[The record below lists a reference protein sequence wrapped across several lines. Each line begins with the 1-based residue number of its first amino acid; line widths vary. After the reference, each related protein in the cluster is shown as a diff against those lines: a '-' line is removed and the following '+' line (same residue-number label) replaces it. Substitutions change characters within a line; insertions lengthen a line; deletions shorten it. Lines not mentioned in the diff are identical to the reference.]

1 MKLSWLYDL
10 FQTYENCDSEV
21 GKIVE
26 NRPVLLPVAH
36 STQNAQIEI
45 TLNECGEFLRAEEIP
60 KEDAVTIIPV
70 TEDSG
75 SRSSG
80 VAPHPLADYLEYIA
94 KDYVIY
100 QPNVKKQ
107 KHEDYFDLL
116 GEWASSEY
124 AVLQVKAVFQYV
136 SKGRVVSDLLGVGI
150 LEAED
155 VKLTK
160 KKISGYPQEKA
171 FVRFAVESRA
181 NLESRL
187 YKSKTV
193 FESYSRFYVSRQDKT
208 ELCYITGDIIPCSDK
223 HPAKIRHTADK
234 AKLISANDTSGFTY
248 RGRLVNSTQTSAV
261 GYEISQKAHNA
272 LRWLIE
278 KQGIRVGEQV
288 ILAWAIGQTEIE
300 SPFQELG
307 VLEEDKVAFTDEG
320 FAEELRRTIY
330 GQYKDIGDKEKIIIM
345 SVEAATT
352 GRLSIPYYLSIHKDI
367 FINRLLNWHHTCY
380 WLMHYK
386 KYDKPFLGTPSMME
400 LAYAIAGDKNDK
412 LRKQVVERLV
422 PCIVEGQKLPR
433 DMVKSAVIRAQ
444 NPFTYS
450 GYGEWRRAISVS
462 CALIRKE
469 YYDRKKEEWDVA
481 LNEKSVDRS
490 YLFGRLLAT
499 GEMLEKRALSM
510 QNVTRNT
517 SAERFFQQFSKK
529 PAQTWKT
536 IYDSLRP
543 YIMKLNSSGKTFY
556 IKQINSIINQFEEDD
571 FVKQGSLNNLFLLGY
586 CCQMEAYENYK
597 KPEEKEI
604 EE

>member
-1 MKLSWLYDL
+1 MSWLYEL

-26 NRPVLLPVAH
+26 NRPVLLPIAH

-45 TLNECGEFLRAEEIP
+45 TLNESGGFVRAEEIP

-80 VAPHPLADYLEYIA
+80 IAPHPLADYLEYIA
-94 KDYVIY
+94 KDYGVY
-100 QPNVKKQ
+100 QPDAKKQ
-107 KHEDYFDLL
+107 KNEEYLKLL
-116 GEWASSEY
+116 EEWASSRYGVPQVNAVYQY
-124 AVLQVKAVFQYV
+124 AVRGSIVN
-136 SKGRVVSDLLGVGI
+136 DLLCAGI
-150 LEAED
+150 LEAEGG
-155 VKLTK
+155 KLTK

-171 FVRFAVESRA
+171 FVRFAVESREE
-181 NLESRL
+181 LESRL
-187 YKSKTV
+187 YKSKKV
-193 FESYSRFYVSRQDKT
+193 FESYSRFYVSRQDT
-208 ELCYITGDIIPCSDK
+208 TSLCYITGEIIPCSDK

-234 AKLISANDTSGFTY
+234 AKLISANDTAGFTY
-248 RGRLVNSTQTSAV
+248 RGRLVNSAQTSAV
-261 GYEISQKAHNA
+261 GYEVSQKAHNA

-278 KQGIRVGEQV
+278 KQGVRAGEQV
-288 ILAWAIGQTEIE
+288 ILAWSIGKAEIE
-300 SPFQELG
+300 NPFQELG
-307 VLEEDKVAFTDEG
+307 VIEEERKTFTGEG
-320 FAEELRRTIY
+320 FVEELRKTIY
-330 GQYKDIGDKEKIIIM
+330 GQYEDIQDRDKIIIM

-352 GRLSIPYYLSIHKDI
+352 GRLSIPYYLSIHKEI
-367 FINRLLNWHHTCY
+367 FINSLLHWHHTCC
-380 WLMHYK
+380 WRMHYK
-386 KYDKPFLGTPSMME
+386 KYDNPFFGTPSMIE

-412 LRKQVVERLV
+412 LRKQVMERLV
-422 PCIVEGQKLPR
+422 LCIVERQKLPQ
-433 DMVKSAVIRAQ
+433 DMVNAAVMRAQ
-444 NPFTYS
+444 NPFTYT
-450 GYGEWRRAISVS
+450 GYGEWRRAISIS

-481 LNEKSVDRS
+481 LDEKNADRS

-510 QNVTRNT
+510 QSITRNT

-529 PAQTWKT
+529 PVQTWKT
-536 IYDSLRP
+536 IYDNLRP

-556 IKQINSIINQFEEDD
+556 VKQINSIINQFEESD
-571 FVKQGSLNNLFLLGY
+571 FVKKESLNHLFLLGY